1 VAPAGEPEQVM
12 SLDAESVIER
22 RRLKRRV
29 TIWRIA
35 AVVFGLLFLALAVF
49 GDREVAGSASI
60 LPHVARINV
69 AGIIT
74 DDRKMLELIDKVGK
88 SDQVKAVILD
98 INSPGGTTTGGEAM
112 YDAIRRLTEKKPV
125 VATCGTL
132 ATSAA
137 YIVALAAD
145 RIFVYGNT
153 ITGSVGVIFQW
164 ANVTELLKS
173 LGIEVEEVKS
183 GPLKA
188 VPSPFEPTDEEA
200 RAVTEEMVEDAKVWF
215 VDLVETRRKIRSSAV
230 PGLTEGRIYSG
241 RQAVD
246 YKLVDQIGDE
256 RAALSWLNKERGV
269 PAGLKVL
276 QWEPKEESSG
286 LFGWLLDSGGS
297 ILGLFGSRIAAV
309 LGQASATLEL
319 DGLVSVWHPASN

>member
-1 VAPAGEPEQVM
+1 M

-35 AVVFGLLFLALAVF
+35 AVVLGMLFLGLVVF
-49 GDREVAGSASI
+49 GDRQMGGSASI
-60 LPHVARINV
+60 LPHVARINIS
-69 AGIIT
+69 GIIT
-74 DDRKMLELIDKVGK
+74 DDRKLLELIDRVGK
-88 SDQVKAVILD
+88 ADQVKAVILD

-137 YIVALAAD
+137 YIVALATD

-173 LGIEVEEVKS
+173 IGIEVEEVKS

-188 VPSPFEPTDEEA
+188 VPSPFEPTDERA
-200 RAVTEEMVEDAKVWF
+200 RAVTKEMVEDAKVWF
-215 VDLVETRRKIRSSAV
+215 VDLVEERRKIEPSAV

-241 RQAVD
+241 RQAVR

-256 RAALSWLNKERGV
+256 RAALSWLTKERGL
-269 PAGLKVL
+269 PAGLRVRPWK
-276 QWEPKEESSG
+276 PKEESDGFWSW
-286 LFGWLLDSGGS
+286 FLDSGS
-297 ILGLFGSRIAAV
+297 AILGLSSSKIAAL
-309 LGQASATLEL
+309 LGRASATLEL

>member
-1 VAPAGEPEQVM
+1 M

-29 TIWRIA
+29 SVYRIA
-35 AVVFGLLFLALAVF
+35 AVVLGLLFLGSWFL
-49 GDREVAGSASI
+49 GDLPMSGSGDI
-60 LPHVARINV
+60 LPHVARITISGV
-69 AGIIT
+69 IT
-74 DDRKMLELIDKVGK
+74 NDRKVLDLIDRVGK
-88 SDQVKAVILD
+88 ADQVRAVILE

-112 YDAIRRLTEKKPV
+112 YNAILRLSEKKPV
-125 VATCGTL
+125 VAICGTL
-132 ATSAA
+132 ATSTA
-137 YIVALAAD
+137 YLTALATD

-164 ANVTELLKS
+164 ANVTELLKT

-188 VPSPFEPTDEEA
+188 VPSPFEPTDERA
-200 RAVTEEMVEDAKVWF
+200 RAVTEEMVKEAMGWF
-215 VDLVETRRKIRSSAV
+215 VGLVEARRKIEPETI

-241 RQAVD
+241 RQAVE

-256 RAALSWLNKERGV
+256 RAALDWLAKERGM
-269 PAGLKVL
+269 AANLKVR
-276 QWEPKEESSG
+276 QWRPREETTG
-286 LFGWLLDSGGS
+286 LLGVLFGGIAGAFGLSDSK
-297 ILGLFGSRIAAV
+297 IAAV
-309 LGQASATLEL
+309 LNQASATLNL

>member
-1 VAPAGEPEQVM
+1 MG
-12 SLDAESVIER
+12 LDAESVIER

-35 AVVFGLLFLALAVF
+35 AVVFGLLFLGLVVF
-49 GDREVAGSASI
+49 GDRQMAGSASI
-60 LPHVARINV
+60 LPHVARISV

-74 DDRKMLELIDKVGK
+74 DDRKMLELIDSVGK

-137 YIVALAAD
+137 YIVALATD

-164 ANVTELLKS
+164 ANVTELLKT

-188 VPSPFEPTDEEA
+188 VPSPFEPTDERA
-200 RAVTEEMVEDAKVWF
+200 RAVTAEMVEDAKVWF
-215 VDLVETRRKIRSSAV
+215 VDLVETRRKIEPSAV

-276 QWEPKEESSG
+276 QWQPKEESTG
-286 LFGWLLDSGGS
+286 LFGWLLDSGASIFGLSGS
-297 ILGLFGSRIAAV
+297 KIAAL

-319 DGLVSVWHPASN
+319 DGLVSVWHPASD